1 MTLMNKSNDTLAIE
15 KIVLSTGNISRPYIV
30 RDIVFAM
37 DTFDLTTFNRIQDP
51 DDYFTKV
58 IRQLKEKALKYSAD
72 AIINCHFS
80 YAHETTPLNEEPI
93 VRITAYGTIVQFRS
107 STIGG

>member
-1 MTLMNKSNDTLAIE
+1 MNKSNDTLAIE
-15 KIVLSTGNISRPYIV
+15 KFVLSTGNISRPSIV

-80 YAHETTPLNEEPI
+80 YAHEATPHNEEPI

>member
-1 MTLMNKSNDTLAIE
+1 MNHINQQQDIE
-15 KIVLSTGNISRPYIV
+15 KIMLATGNINRPYIV

-37 DTFDLTTFNRIQDP
+37 NTIDFSTFNATTDP
-51 DDYFTKV
+51 DDLFTIV
-58 IRQLKEKALKYSAD
+58 IQQLKEKALKYSAD

-80 YAHETTPLNEEPI
+80 YAHEQINPEEPI
-93 VRITAYGTIVQFRS
+93 VRISAYGTIVQFRN

>member
-1 MTLMNKSNDTLAIE
+1 MNQINQEQALE
-15 KIVLSTGNISRPYIV
+15 KIMLATGNISRPYIV

-37 DTFDLTTFNRIQDP
+37 NTIDFATFNATKDPNDLFTIVIQ
-51 DDYFTKV
+51 
-58 IRQLKEKALKYSAD
+58 QLKEKALQYSAD

-80 YAHETTPLNEEPI
+80 YAHEQINPQEPI
-93 VRITAYGTIVQFRS
+93 VRISAYGTIVQFRN